1 MTRESREPGGLR
13 AYVQLARPFTLLAPA
28 LGMVSGGIMGWG
40 AGGPEAGLRAAGS
53 TIAGGAA
60 AGRGA
65 GPFPVLEIVLG
76 ALLAMALNAASNAF
90 NQIFDLEVDRINRP
104 ERPLPAGRLTVPR
117 AGAFAAVSYAVAL
130 VLAGFVNRQ
139 CLAIVAAGAAFTM
152 IYSMPP
158 IRTKRYW
165 PLANL
170 TIAVPRGV
178 LLVAAGWST
187 AADVRRLE
195 PWYISLVFGGFLL
208 GAASTKDFADV
219 EGDRAGGC
227 RTLPVVYGARRAA
240 AMVAPFLVVPFLLL
254 PIGVKAGVLT
264 GDPFVLTWLGPLLA
278 CWGVYVAHVMLKDP
292 DNLMSTRNHASWKH
306 MYLMMTSAQVGLIVA
321 YLM

>member
-1 MTRESREPGGLR
+1 MI
-13 AYVQLARPFTLLAPA
+13 
-28 LGMVSGGIMGWG
+28 SGGVMGWG
-40 AGGPEAGLRAAGS
+40 SAAPRAADS
-53 TIAGGAA
+53 SAT
-60 AGRGA
+60 
-65 GPFPVLEIVLG
+65 PFPVLNVALG
-76 ALLAMALNAASNAF
+76 ALLAMALNAGSNAF

-104 ERPLPAGRLTVPR
+104 TRPLPSGRLTLPR
-117 AGAFAAVSYAVAL
+117 AALFAAAGYATAL
-130 VLAGFVNRQ
+130 VLALLINRQ

-195 PWYISLVFGGFLL
+195 PWFVSLVFGGFLL

-227 RTLPVVYGARRAA
+227 RTLPVAYGARKAA
-240 AMVAPFLVVPFLLL
+240 AVIAPFLVLPFVLL
-254 PIGVKAGVLT
+254 PIGVSAGLLT
-264 GDPFVLTWLGPLLA
+264 GDPVVLSWLGALLA
-278 CWGVYVAHVMLKDP
+278 CWGVYVAYVMLRDP
-292 DNLMSTRNHASWKH
+292 DNLTSTRNHLSWTH
-306 MYLMMTSAQVGLIVA
+306 MYLMMTSAQVGLIIA
-321 YLM
+321 YLL